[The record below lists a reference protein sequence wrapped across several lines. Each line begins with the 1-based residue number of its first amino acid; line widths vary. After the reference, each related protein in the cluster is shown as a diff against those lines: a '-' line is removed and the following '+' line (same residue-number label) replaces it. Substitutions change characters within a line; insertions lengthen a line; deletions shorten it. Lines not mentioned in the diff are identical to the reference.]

1 MNRIFC
7 LFLALLPIYLPGV
20 FLLGQ
25 DRPNFI
31 FFITDDISA
40 DDLGC
45 YGNPVVQTPH
55 LDRIAA
61 EGRVFDRAYLTTSS
75 CSPSR
80 CSIITGRYPHNTGA
94 PELHTHLPDDQV
106 TFVQKLQAAGYYTVI
121 SGKNHMNEPEILGFD
136 EKGEGGK
143 PSGSRDWVRLL
154 RNRPLD
160 RPFFCWFAS
169 NDAHR
174 DWQINERA
182 PQYDPDDMQ
191 VPAFLFDGPRTRKD
205 LAEYYHEV
213 SRTDTYVGELV
224 AELIRQGIA
233 GNTYLV
239 YCSDNGRPFPRCKTR
254 LYDSGVKTP
263 LIIWNPGKIKPGR
276 TRALAS
282 SIDFAPTILE
292 LAGLEAGPTFQ
303 GVSLAPVL
311 ENPHGKVRDFA
322 FSEHNWHVYAA
333 HERSVRY
340 GQWLYIRNAYPNK
353 RNLSADLFKMLY
365 FRCAFR
371 NAYPNKRNLS
381 VESNDSKFPAALE
394 LWDRYEAG
402 ETLPHQE
409 DIPLVPRPQTEL
421 FHVNADPHQLV
432 NLSGRARYEAIEK
445 KLASVLERW
454 AVETGDNVPENPTP
468 DRAKGP
474 RPRKDVRG
482 EMPGQATGADK
493 INRAGPVLEG

>member
-1 MNRIFC
+1 MNRLFR
-7 LFLALLPIYLPGV
+7 LFLVLLAYCPALVSLPGK
-20 FLLGQ
+20 

-31 FFITDDISA
+31 FFITDDISP

-45 YGNPVVQTPH
+45 YGNTVVQTPH

-61 EGRVFDRAYLTTSS
+61 EGLVFDRAYLTTSS

-94 PELHTHLPDDQV
+94 PELHTGLPDDQV
-106 TFVQKLQAAGYYTVI
+106 TFVQKLKAAGYYTVI
-121 SGKNHMNEPEILGFD
+121 SGKNHMNEPEKLGFD
-136 EKGEGGK
+136 EKGAGGK
-143 PSGSRDWVRLL
+143 PSGSRDWIRLL
-154 RNRPLD
+154 KNRPPD

-174 DWQINERA
+174 DWQINEKA

-191 VPAFLFDGPRTRKD
+191 VPPFLFDGPRTRKD

-263 LIIWNPGKIKPGR
+263 LIFWNPGKIKPGR
-276 TRALAS
+276 TRSLAS
-282 SIDFAPTILE
+282 SIDFAPTFLE
-292 LAGLEAGPTFQ
+292 LAEVEAGPSFQ

-311 ENPHGKVRDFA
+311 ENPHAKVRDFA

-340 GQWLYIRNAYPNK
+340 RHWLYIHNAYPNK
-353 RNLSADLFKMLY
+353 RNLST
-365 FRCAFR
+365 
-371 NAYPNKRNLS
+371 
-381 VESNDSKFPAALE
+381 ESDDSKFPAAQE

-432 NLSGRARYEAIEK
+432 NLSGRARYKSIEE
-445 KLASVLERW
+445 KLASVLKRW
-454 AVETGDNVPENPTP
+454 ARETGDNVPESPTP

-493 INRAGPVLEG
+493 INRPGPVLEG

>member
-1 MNRIFC
+1 MNRISC
-7 LFLALLPIYLPGV
+7 LFLALLPVYLPGL
-20 FLLGQ
+20 FLQGQ

-45 YGNPVVQTPH
+45 YGNEVARTPH

-94 PELHTHLPDDQV
+94 PELHTDLPDDQV
-106 TFVQKLQAAGYYTVI
+106 TFVRKLQAAGYYTVI
-121 SGKNHMNEPEILGFD
+121 SGKNHMNEPEKLGFD
-136 EKGEGGK
+136 EKGVGGR
-143 PSGSRDWVRLL
+143 PSGSRDWVQLL
-154 RNRPLD
+154 KNRPPD

-174 DWQINERA
+174 DWQINDKA
-182 PQYDPDDMQ
+182 PQFDPEDMQ
-191 VPAFLFDGPRTRKD
+191 VPPFLVDGPRTRKD

-282 SIDFAPTILE
+282 SIDFAPTFLA
-292 LAGLEAGPTFQ
+292 LAGVEAGPTFQ
-303 GVSLAPVL
+303 GVSLVPVL
-311 ENPHGKVRDFA
+311 ENPRGKARDFA

-340 GQWLYIRNAYPNK
+340 RQWLYIHNAYPDK
-353 RNLSADLFKMLY
+353 RS
-365 FRCAFR
+365 
-371 NAYPNKRNLS
+371 LS
-381 VESNDSKFPAALE
+381 VESDDSKFPAAQE

-409 DIPLVPRPQTEL
+409 DIPLLPRPRTEL
-421 FHVNADPHQLV
+421 FHVEADPHQLV
-432 NLSGRARYEAIEK
+432 NLSGRARYRAIEN

-454 AVETGDNVPENPTP
+454 TRETGDNVPENPTP

-474 RPRKDVRG
+474 RTGKDVRG

-493 INRAGPVLEG
+493 INRSGPVLEG